1 MDPWSVGILKQ
12 NTEGTQKHTD
22 TGGVRDL
29 PSAPRH
35 FNAAHVFFITSVP
48 MSSRVFH
55 PPHVSQL
62 TTTTTTSES
71 MPSSRLS
78 NWTVEIHS
86 TLPLLRPSSVSESS
100 ARPGS
105 ARLDD
110 GARRKQKE
118 LRARRCH
125 VKH

>member
-12 NTEGTQKHTD
+12 NTEGRQRQTD

-62 TTTTTTSES
+62 TTTTTTTTSES

-78 NWTVEIHS
+78 NWTVEIHR
-86 TLPLLRPSSVSESS
+86 TLPLLRL
-100 ARPGS
+100 GS

-110 GARRKQKE
+110 GARRKQK
-118 LRARRCH
+118 
-125 VKH
+125 